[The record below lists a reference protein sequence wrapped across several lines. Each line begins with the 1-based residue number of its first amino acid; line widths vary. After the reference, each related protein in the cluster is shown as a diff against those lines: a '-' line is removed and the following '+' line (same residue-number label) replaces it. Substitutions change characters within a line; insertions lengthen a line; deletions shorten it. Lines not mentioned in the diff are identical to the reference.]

1 MANVVNALLKNQPR
15 KGRSWPWKP
24 TGRAPRRAAEA
35 GRGAACS
42 GSSKLEVSSS
52 ACSAGTK
59 GGRTAGERMRGGSKR
74 GKGKNEA
81 AMDRIVKKNRKN
93 NKHNKEKGERKEE
106 GRNGAERWE
115 PRVR

>member
-1 MANVVNALLKNQPR
+1 
-15 KGRSWPWKP
+15 
-24 TGRAPRRAAEA
+24 
-35 GRGAACS
+35 
-42 GSSKLEVSSS
+42 
-52 ACSAGTK
+52 
-59 GGRTAGERMRGGSKR
+59 MRVGSKR

-106 GRNGAERWE
+106 GRNGAEWWE